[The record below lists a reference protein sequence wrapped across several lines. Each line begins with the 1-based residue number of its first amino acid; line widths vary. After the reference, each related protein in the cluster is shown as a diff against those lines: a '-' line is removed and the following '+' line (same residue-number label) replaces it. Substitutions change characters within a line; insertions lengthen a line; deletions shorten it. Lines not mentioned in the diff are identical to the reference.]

1 MAARRRVVWAPRAQ
15 VALGEAVAF
24 VAQDSP
30 SGALRILEQA
40 LAAAASLAT
49 LSERGR
55 VVPERND
62 PGLREVFVFRYRLLY
77 EVHPDL
83 VRVVAFLHG
92 ARDFESWQR
101 RQ

>member
-15 VALGEAVAF
+15 AALDETLEF
-24 VAQDSP
+24 VAQDSRT
-30 SGALRILEQA
+30 GAFRILEKA
-40 LAAAASLAT
+40 LAAADSLAT

-62 PGLREVFVFRYRLLY
+62 PRLREIFVFRYRLLY

-83 VRVVAFLHG
+83 VRIVAFLHG
-92 ARDFESWQR
+92 ARDFASWQR